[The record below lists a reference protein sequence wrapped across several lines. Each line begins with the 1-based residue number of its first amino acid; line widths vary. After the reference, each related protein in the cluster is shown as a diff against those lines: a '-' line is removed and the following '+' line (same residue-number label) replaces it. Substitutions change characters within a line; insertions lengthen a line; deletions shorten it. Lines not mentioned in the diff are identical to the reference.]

1 MEADG
6 SDCPH
11 VEGGSDDREGGGGV
25 KRKRKRGR
33 QSMGKETDG
42 RLGGRR
48 MHAWESRTATVI
60 KFFFSFT
67 RITWSYGFSIFFIFP
82 CMHIISRPCRSDSKG
97 NSFHTHNGP

>member
-11 VEGGSDDREGGGGV
+11 VEGGSADREGGGGV

-42 RLGGRR
+42 RLG
-48 MHAWESRTATVI
+48 EEE
-60 KFFFSFT
+60 
-67 RITWSYGFSIFFIFP
+67 
-82 CMHIISRPCRSDSKG
+82 CMHGRVALPR
-97 NSFHTHNGP
+97 